1 MGENGS
7 NLNTEKT
14 SCCEVLHSSN
24 VNEVIRLVLN
34 FLIFF
39 YKKISQV
46 QKSTKSFTAN
56 KN

>member
-1 MGENGS
+1 MRMGENGS
-7 NLNTEKT
+7 KLNTEKT

-46 QKSTKSFTAN
+46 QKSTKAQ
-56 KN
+56 K